1 MGGADPDWAWARTTT
16 SHGHGC
22 SLAWAGNSRDV
33 VLQGL
38 PDRAMAMAAA
48 WPGQATAG
56 TEPNR
61 DGPTWMGPVK
71 NQKARKCPVEGTDR
85 AGYGQLKTVSRQS
98 RRAGFRQS
106 RHRSVLRRPEP
117 D

>member
-16 SHGHGC
+16 SHGPTWT
-22 SLAWAGNSRDV
+22 ARE
-33 VLQGL
+33 GL
-38 PDRAMAMAAA
+38 PDRAMAMAMAAA

-56 TEPNR
+56 TGPYR
-61 DGPTWMGPVK
+61 DCPTGTGPVK

-85 AGYGQLKTVSRQS
+85 AGYGQLKTVRRQS